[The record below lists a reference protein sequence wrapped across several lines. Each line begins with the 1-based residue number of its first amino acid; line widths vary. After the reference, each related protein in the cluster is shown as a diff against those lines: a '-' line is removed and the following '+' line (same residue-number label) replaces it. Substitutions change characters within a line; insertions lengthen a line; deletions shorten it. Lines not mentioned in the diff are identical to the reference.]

1 MSAAR
6 LTHVAKELS
15 GYAPWGAPAVLFAG
29 WMAWP
34 ALSPT
39 FKQETLGLRPPQLPS
54 VKSKQELMR
63 SSAKYKYVKTEIGE
77 APTLE
82 EDE

>member
-1 MSAAR
+1 
-6 LTHVAKELS
+6 
-15 GYAPWGAPAVLFAG
+15 
-29 WMAWP
+29 MAWP

-39 FKQETLGLRPPQLPS
+39 FKAETLGLSPPQLSS
-54 VKSKQELMR
+54 VNSKQELMR

-82 EDE
+82 EEE

>member
-1 MSAAR
+1 M
-6 LTHVAKELS
+6 LLV
-15 GYAPWGAPAVLFAG
+15 G

-39 FKQETLGLRPPQLPS
+39 FKAETLGLSPPQLSS
-54 VKSKQELMR
+54 VNSKQELMR

-82 EDE
+82 EEE

>member
-1 MSAAR
+1 M
-6 LTHVAKELS
+6 V
-15 GYAPWGAPAVLFAG
+15 G

-39 FKQETLGLRPPQLPS
+39 FKEETLGLRPSQPS
-54 VKSKQELMR
+54 SISAKQELMR
-63 SSAKYKYVKTEIGE
+63 SSAKYKYVKNEIGE

-82 EDE
+82 EED